1 MKVIPNVDFSPQI
14 PQPAE
19 GSNRILIVDDEDRIR
34 TAYRHLLAAA
44 GRLIDD
50 CGTGSEAQRRLERRD
65 VDVLILDLN
74 LPDLSGLEVMQW
86 MVQQHIPTA
95 VVVFS
100 GDESIDSA
108 IRALRHGACEFIRK
122 HGDPQELI
130 DTVNRVLH
138 RRRIEREHALMTV
151 RLEHSE
157 RLHRFLVDHSPD
169 FIYTLDRNG
178 CFIFVNGRVQ
188 ALLGYSREELL
199 GQHYSLIVHP
209 DDLEHARFAFNERR
223 IGDRASTNVEIRLQS
238 KTQGVRHFENRTIV
252 AILSS
257 QGLYA
262 AADGPANL
270 HFMGTSGV
278 ARDITERKKAE
289 ETISFQAFH
298 DILTGLP
305 NRILFKDRLGV
316 ALKQARR
323 KDRRVGVMFIDID
336 RFKLVNDTYGHQEG
350 DELLKSF
357 AQRAASCLRSG
368 DTLARQGGDEFTV
381 MLPEL
386 GSGDDAA
393 LIAAKM
399 LAELRRPFKIAG
411 IDFLATVSIGIAL
424 YPDNG
429 ETPETLLRN
438 ADIAM
443 YQIKGHGKNGYLQYN
458 PKMQDGHGRRLT
470 LEGDLRAALATGDQ
484 FELHYQPRIRFSE
497 RRTIAVEALIRWQHP
512 QFGLMAPD
520 SFIPLAEE
528 SGMIAA
534 LGDWVRKAA
543 LRQLAEWRRR
553 GLDSLRLAI
562 NLSPKE
568 FDAHDLPER
577 LAQDL
582 AQHAVVADLL
592 DLDISESLLLQD
604 AERHIDLVKRL
615 RNLGCRVSID
625 DFGTRHSS
633 LNHLR
638 RFPVDSIKI
647 DQSFVRDLSPH
658 NQNATAI
665 IHALC
670 CIARSFGLR
679 ILAEGVE
686 SEAQRRLLGELG
698 CDDMQGHLFSR
709 PLRPMEFDDFLRHGA
724 FPADD
729 TRHRQ

>member
-1 MKVIPNVDFSPQI
+1 MKAIPNVDFSPQI

-74 LPDLSGLEVMQW
+74 LPDISGLEVMQW

-698 CDDMQGHLFSR
+698 CDDMQGHLFGR
-709 PLRPMEFDDFLRHGA
+709 PLRPVEFDDFLRHGA

>member
-1 MKVIPNVDFSPQI
+1 MKAIPNVDFSPQI

-50 CGTGSEAQRRLERRD
+50 CGTGSEAQRHLERRD

-74 LPDLSGLEVMQW
+74 LPDISGLEVMQW

-484 FELHYQPRIRFSE
+484 FELHYQPRIRCSE

-520 SFIPLAEE
+520 AFIPLAEE

-553 GLDSLRLAI
+553 GLDSLRLSI

-568 FDAHDLPER
+568 CDAHDLPER

-698 CDDMQGHLFSR
+698 CDDMQGFLFSQ
-709 PLRPMEFDDFLRHGA
+709 PLPAAEFEHFLNASA
-724 FPADD
+724 FPCRA
-729 TRHRQ
+729 QLPAC